1 MKRSLDN
8 SMENTINARNSRLN
22 GDALQPRDSRRI
34 SGELEQITRIQIP
47 VSRDAN
53 QLSRYWAAVCDHKL
67 LAGLILMACTGIAVL
82 VAVLEPTNY
91 KAKASIELLGVNANF
106 LNLQSVDP
114 TGPISSG
121 SSAESY
127 TQTQLELLK
136 SDSLIARAVKKTHLD
151 ESDRFLAH
159 SSTAALQPVRGLL
172 TSAGLMKPPQ
182 SSQRTM
188 SPAARLHRAVEVAQK
203 HLKVQQLHQSSL
215 VELTYEDSDPKVAL
229 DFVNAV
235 AQEAVEENMESRR
248 SLSRNVGDW
257 LGGHLTDLRSKMDT
271 AEKDLLDYTARSG
284 LLSTNEGT
292 SVDDARLQRLQD
304 QLARA
309 QADRIQKETRNTVA
323 SIADPQSLPEVL
335 DDPALK
341 EYRMKLADLRRQEA
355 EMSSAFTP
363 AYPKARHLQAQ
374 IAELESTIANER
386 SNIRSRI
393 NNEYSAAKRN
403 EDAVTTAYSAQST
416 KVGGLA
422 QKTIHYNTL
431 KRELETTRSMYE
443 DMLKRVNDTEL
454 ASIVRSSGL
463 RIVDAATFP
472 DPPNPSKAI
481 FVSSIGLFAGLLIT
495 GAVVFIMDQTS
506 NTVSMPGYAPA
517 LLSVREL
524 GIIPSAGKDERNR
537 LAALRGRAT
546 FPTSASTNGTS
557 ITLGLHTPSGPGAV
571 QGSPEGGSS
580 SFEDSFRSSINSI
593 LFALHE
599 GSEHRVIA
607 VSSPGPGEGKT
618 TITANLGSVLA
629 DIGNRVLLIDAD
641 LRKPALHGLFG
652 IDNRKGLAD
661 LLAGEQP
668 ISGDSVRELVHHPT
682 SANLDVLTAGL
693 PNTAAFGL
701 FQSRRIVELIN
712 AVRKDYKLIL
722 IDTAPLLMIPES
734 RTLARLADWSIL
746 VLRAG
751 RTTDDA
757 AIAAREQMVNDGIPL
772 LGTILNDCKRL
783 RNSYGYSY

>member
-8 SMENTINARNSRLN
+8 SMENTSNARNSRLN
-22 GDALQPRDSRRI
+22 GDALVPRDSRRNP
-34 SGELEQITRIQIP
+34 GDVEQITRIQIP
-47 VSRDAN
+47 ASRERN

-67 LAGLILMACTGIAVL
+67 LASLILMGCTGVAVL
-82 VAVLEPTNY
+82 VAVLQPTNY
-91 KAKASIELLGVNANF
+91 KAKTSIELLGVNANF

-114 TGPISSG
+114 TAPISNGTSG
-121 SSAESY
+121 ESY

-136 SDSLIARAVKKTHLD
+136 SDGLIAHAVKRTHLD
-151 ESDRFLAH
+151 ESDRFLEH
-159 SSTAALQPVRGLL
+159 SSSAAFQPVRGLL
-172 TSAGLMKPPQ
+172 TSVGLVKQPQ
-182 SSQRTM
+182 SLQQTM
-188 SPAARLHRAVEVAQK
+188 TQAARLHRAVEVAQK
-203 HLKVQQLHQSSL
+203 HLKVEQLHQSNL
-215 VELTYEDSDPKVAL
+215 VEITFEDSDPKVAL

-248 SLSRNVGDW
+248 GLSHNVGDW

-309 QADRIQKETRNTVA
+309 QSDRIQKETRNTVA

-341 EYRMKLADLRRQEA
+341 EYRVKLAELRRQEA

-374 IAELESTIANER
+374 IVELESTIANER
-386 SNIRSRI
+386 ANIRSRI
-393 NNEYSAAKRN
+393 HNEYSAARQN
-403 EDAVTTAYSAQST
+403 EDAVTTEYSAQSV

-422 QKTIHYNTL
+422 QKTIHYSTL

-454 ASIVRSSGL
+454 ASVVRSSGI

-472 DPPNPSKAI
+472 EPPNSSKALFI
-481 FVSSIGLFAGLLIT
+481 SSIGLFAGLLIT

-506 NTVSMPGYAPA
+506 NTVSLPGYAPS

-537 LAALRGRAT
+537 LADWGGRAS
-546 FPTSASTNGTS
+546 FSTSANSSGTS
-557 ITLGLHTPSGPGAV
+557 IAQGLQPPAV
-571 QGSPEGGSS
+571 PVAIEGRYGGGSS

-641 LRKPALHGLFG
+641 LRKPALHGMFG
-652 IDNRKGLAD
+652 IENRKGLAD
-661 LLAGEQP
+661 LLAGQQP

-693 PNTAAFGL
+693 PNSAAFGL
-701 FQSRRIVELIN
+701 FQTKRIVELIN
-712 AVRKDYKLIL
+712 AVRKDYSLIL

-746 VLRAG
+746 VLRAN

-783 RNSYGYSY
+783 RSSYGYSY